1 MLIHRRLDRFHP
13 FPRPHLSGITFRA
26 LSLPC
31 FNMQPYWRSCLA
43 LLGAIASAPVHGVSE
58 VKNVAIIG
66 AGAAGSS
73 AAYHLQK
80 YAEEEGLS
88 INITIFEKTDHIG
101 GRTLTVD
108 AFDEPAQP
116 IELGAS
122 IFVTI
127 NHILYN
133 ASQEFNLPVGEPHA
147 QEKGAITAIW
157 NGEKFVF
164 ETAEGASWWWDVAK
178 MWWKYGLAPY
188 KAVQLVKSVVGKFTQ
203 MYEAPHFPFQSLTE
217 KAFEL
222 GLLDATGVTGE
233 QFLAQNNIDARFGR
247 DILQA
252 ATRVNYASN
261 LAYIHGLETMVSF
274 ATDGAV
280 AVQGGNWQI
289 FEKMV
294 RASGASVYRNT
305 SVASLA
311 TIKKKTNA
319 SSPKYLIST
328 IDSGAKS
335 SSPDEYAVG
344 FDNVIVASPWQFSH
358 ISAEEG
364 ILHREID
371 EIPYTKLHVTLFAS
385 PLKLDAKFFGLGF
398 GSKAPSSVYTTLAE
412 GEEPKQGADGV
423 GSTGFYSVSTLE
435 TVVNPKTG
443 KLEYAYKIFSAQ
455 PVTPEFLSKL
465 FGTEIPDTFV
475 GANGEE
481 EDETVVKP
489 ISWYYP
495 HWFYSYPILLPRV
508 TFQDPIVGDGVYYT
522 SGMESFIS
530 TMETSAL
537 MGKNVARLIA
547 DDFAGISRKGA
558 ETAPGE
564 PIEEGLRA
572 QKPAEL

>member
-1 MLIHRRLDRFHP
+1 MR
-13 FPRPHLSGITFRA
+13 SSWG
-26 LSLPC
+26 SYLP
-31 FNMQPYWRSCLA
+31 
-43 LLGAIASAPVHGVSE
+43 LLGAIASAPVNGASE

-88 INITIFEKTDHIG
+88 VNITIFEKTHHIG

-108 AFDEPAQP
+108 AFDEPSQP

-122 IFVTI
+122 IFVSI

-133 ASQEFNLPVGEPHA
+133 ASQEFSLPIREPYDP
-147 QEKGAITAIW
+147 EKGSITAIW
-157 NGEKFVF
+157 NGQEFVF
-164 ETAEGASWWWDVAK
+164 ETAEGSSWWWDVGK

-188 KAVQLVKSVVGKFTQ
+188 KAVKLVNSVVGKFMQ
-203 MYEAPHFPFQSLTE
+203 MYEAPHFPFQSLNE

-274 ATDGAV
+274 ATDGAL
-280 AVQGGNWQI
+280 AVRGGNWQI
-289 FEKMV
+289 FDTMV
-294 RASGASVYRNT
+294 RVSGASVYRNT
-305 SVASLA
+305 SVTSISA
-311 TIKKKTNA
+311 IQKKTDN
-319 SSPKYLIST
+319 SSPEYLIST
-328 IDSGAKS
+328 RDSGVES
-335 SSPDEYAVG
+335 SSPDKYAIG

-358 ISAEEG
+358 ISAEGG
-364 ILHREID
+364 ILQRHID

-385 PLKLDAKFFGLGF
+385 PLKLDPEFFGLSP

-412 GEEPKQGADGV
+412 GEEPKQGANGV
-423 GSTGFYSVSTLE
+423 GSTGFYSVSTLK

-455 PVTPEFLSKL
+455 PVTPGFLSKIL
-465 FGTEIPDTFV
+465 GAEIPDSFV
-475 GANGEE
+475 GAKGEE
-481 EDETVVKP
+481 GDEAVVEP
-489 ISWYYP
+489 ISWYHPY
-495 HWFYSYPILLPRV
+495 WFYSYPIPLPRV
-508 TFQDPIVGDGVYYT
+508 TFQDPIIGDGIYYT
-522 SGMESFIS
+522 SGIESFIS

-547 DDFAGISRKGA
+547 DDFAGISRKVTEA
-558 ETAPGE
+558 APGE
-564 PIEEGLRA
+564 PVEPIGDKEEGIRK
-572 QKPAEL
+572 QEPVEL

>member
-1 MLIHRRLDRFHP
+1 MR
-13 FPRPHLSGITFRA
+13 S
-26 LSLPC
+26 S
-31 FNMQPYWRSCLA
+31 WRSGLA
-43 LLGAIASAPVHGVSE
+43 LLGAIATAPARGASE

-88 INITIFEKTDHIG
+88 INITIFEKTHHIG
-101 GRTLTVD
+101 GRTLTVE
-108 AFDEPAQP
+108 AFDEPSQP

-133 ASQEFNLPVGEPHA
+133 ASQEFDLPLGEPYEP
-147 QEKGAITAIW
+147 EKGSITAIW
-157 NGEKFVF
+157 DGQNFVF
-164 ETAEGASWWWDVAK
+164 ETYEGSSWWWDVSK

-188 KAVQLVKSVVGKFTQ
+188 RAVKLVQSVISRFTQ
-203 MYEAPHFPFQSLTE
+203 MYEAPHFPFSSLSE

-222 GLLDATGVTGE
+222 GLLDVTGVTGE
-233 QFLAQNNIDARFGR
+233 QFLAQNNIDGRFGR
-247 DILQA
+247 EILQA

-280 AVQGGNWQI
+280 VVKGGNWQI
-289 FEKMV
+289 FDRMV
-294 RASGASVYRNT
+294 RTSGASLYRNT
-305 SVASLA
+305 SVASISTA
-311 TIKKKTNA
+311 QNESDT
-319 SSPKYLIST
+319 SPPKYLIST
-328 IDSGAKS
+328 RDSRVES
-335 SSPDEYAVG
+335 SSPEKYAIG

-364 ILHREID
+364 ILRRDID
-371 EIPYTKLHVTLFAS
+371 EIPYTKLHVTLLAS
-385 PLKLDAKFFGLGF
+385 PLKLSPEFFGLRP

-412 GEEPKQGADGV
+412 DEEPKKGADGV
-423 GSTGFYSVSTLE
+423 GRTGFYSVSTLGN
-435 TVVNPKTG
+435 VVNPKTG
-443 KLEYAYKIFSAQ
+443 KLEFVYKIFSAQ
-455 PVTPEFLSKL
+455 PVASEFLAKL

-475 GANGEE
+475 GVKGEE
-481 EDETVVKP
+481 GNEAIVQP

-495 HWFYSYPILLPRV
+495 HWFYSYPIMLPRV

-522 SGMESFIS
+522 SGIESFIS

-537 MGKNVARLIA
+537 MGKNVAKLIA
-547 DDFAGISRKGA
+547 NDFAGRSQKGTEA
-558 ETAPGE
+558 APSELVNEVVGDKEETIQEQG
-564 PIEEGLRA
+564 
-572 QKPAEL
+572 PAEL